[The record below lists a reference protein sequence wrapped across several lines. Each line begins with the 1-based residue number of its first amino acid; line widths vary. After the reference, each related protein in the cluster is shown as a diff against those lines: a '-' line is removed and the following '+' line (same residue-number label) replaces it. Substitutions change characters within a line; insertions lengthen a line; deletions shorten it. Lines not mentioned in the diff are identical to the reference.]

1 MIFPIKPMGFFSG
14 LTGVQEKLEV
24 DLFLKVEGLNLEGG
38 TLSEFC
44 CIRRVFAEMDIFVR
58 KDLT

>member
-1 MIFPIKPMGFFSG
+1 MGFFSG
-14 LTGVQEKLEV
+14 LTEVQEKLEV